1 MIAFLQGS
9 GFIGAHGTLGSDL
22 SLLIT
27 LVAAAMLTIGWRL
40 AVARRYGAHRWVQ
53 TAAVCLNL
61 VPVAVWMIRFYVLY
75 VLPEIPAQL
84 GKGTYAL
91 TTIHGV
97 VGAIGVALGVF
108 VVIRAN
114 QLEAKGQSL
123 SRYKTA
129 MRIAYLLYM
138 LGTALGVA
146 VYFVVYV
153 RA

>member
-9 GFIGAHGTLGSDL
+9 GFLGAHGTLGSDL
-22 SLLIT
+22 SLLIM

-40 AVARRYGAHRWVQ
+40 AVAGRYEAHRWVQ

-61 VPVAVWMIRFYVLY
+61 IPVAVWMIRFFVLY
-75 VLPEIPAQL
+75 VLPEIPAKL
-84 GKGTYAL
+84 STGTYAL

-108 VVIRAN
+108 IMIRAN

-123 SRYKTA
+123 SRYKTP

-146 VYFVVYV
+146 VYVVVYV
-153 RA
+153 RT

>member
-123 SRYKTA
+123 SRYKTS

>member
-9 GFIGAHGTLGSDL
+9 GFIGAHGTLGADL

-123 SRYKTA
+123 SRYKTS